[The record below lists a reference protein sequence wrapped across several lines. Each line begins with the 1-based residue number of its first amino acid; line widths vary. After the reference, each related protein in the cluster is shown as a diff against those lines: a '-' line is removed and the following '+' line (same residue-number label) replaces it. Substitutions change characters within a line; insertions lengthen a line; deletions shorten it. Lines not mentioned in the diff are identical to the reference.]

1 MTKRI
6 LGVCLV
12 LALPA
17 TFLVACGGDDKADST
32 TTTASKSSGTS
43 ADEGSESP
51 TTLKGSETPTTASG
65 NSSGGGGDMSI
76 DEFCS
81 KAKELAGM
89 VNDAKDGKNLSNM
102 KQMTELSTELAAAAQ
117 KLAVKVAKDPSLAQK
132 YEECSREASAIAK
145 SN

>member
-6 LGVCLV
+6 LGICLV
-12 LALPA
+12 LTLPA
-17 TFLVACGGDDKADST
+17 TFLVGCGGDDKADST
-32 TTTASKSSGTS
+32 TTTAARSSGTS
-43 ADEGSESP
+43 ADN
-51 TTLKGSETPTTASG
+51 GSETPTTASG
-65 NSSGGGGDMSI
+65 NSSGSGGDMSI

-117 KLAVKVAKDPSLAQK
+117 KLAVDVAKDPSLAQK
-132 YEECSREASAIAK
+132 YEECAKEASAIAK